1 LSRLDS
7 NHNPSDLLLP
17 SSWDCIWQSFFKT
30 VRKKMMIVSLKDL
43 SKEKET
49 NTIGLVSLILSFN
62 KDLLNIYGVFN
73 TKLYSQRKKKDSLFT
88 ITLYILH
95 IIRTFCVSHMRGL
108 RNIY

>member
-1 LSRLDS
+1 
-7 NHNPSDLLLP
+7 
-17 SSWDCIWQSFFKT
+17 

-73 TKLYSQRKKKDSLFT
+73 TKLYSQRKKKIPYSPSPFIFSISLE
-88 ITLYILH
+88 H
-95 IIRTFCVSHMRGL
+95 SVSH
-108 RNIY
+108 I